1 MDSKGRHNIISV
13 PIHCVFLISFDGRQ
27 LSLSPLQCTFF
38 GILCNKLFYSFS
50 RDTCT
55 CRNYLYNSLSGTGF

>member
-1 MDSKGRHNIISV
+1 MDSKGRHNNIISV

-50 RDTCT
+50 KDTCM
-55 CRNYLYNSLSGTGF
+55 S